1 MAKLDK
7 AYQQRQEGMIFALKI
22 AKEKGID
29 KLEQEIRN
37 RGILKL
43 DIWADSADMEK
54 MYRTF
59 NCLQN
64 NMTVTSILMAL
75 KREEG
80 FGTVRLHRVYADH
93 LKNMESTGDLNYLG
107 KHHVKFSDYARVLNE
122 EHKFDFDLALIEAA
136 EVIHDDKDP
145 RINKPDVPGLVEEL
159 RRVGFNDAADW
170 IEERFN

>member
-22 AKEKGID
+22 AKEQGID

-64 NMTVTSILMAL
+64 NMTVTSMLMAL

-93 LKNMESTGDLNYLG
+93 LKNME
-107 KHHVKFSDYARVLNE
+107 
-122 EHKFDFDLALIEAA
+122 I
-136 EVIHDDKDP
+136 
-145 RINKPDVPGLVEEL
+145 
-159 RRVGFNDAADW
+159 
-170 IEERFN
+170 